1 MDNDLMPPP
10 TNNNAVPLLDLLN
23 PDQIQLLAKLLIEV
37 IDETGHGRVQIVIVD
52 KRVKH
57 LRSEKSY

>member
-1 MDNDLMPPP
+1 MSKDPDP
-10 TNNNAVPLLDLLN
+10 NNNCSVKLIDLLDRE
-23 PDQIQLLAKLLIEV
+23 QIQLLAKLLIEV
-37 IDETGHGRVQIVIVD
+37 IDETGHGRVQIIVVD

>member
-1 MDNDLMPPP
+1 MSKDPDP
-10 TNNNAVPLLDLLN
+10 NNNCSVKLIDLLDRE
-23 PDQIQLLAKLLIEV
+23 QIQLLAKLLIDV
-37 IDETGHGRVQIVIVD
+37 IDETGHGRVQIIVVD

>member
-1 MDNDLMPPP
+1 MSKDPDP
-10 TNNNAVPLLDLLN
+10 NNNCSVKLIDLLDRE
-23 PDQIQLLAKLLIEV
+23 QIQLLARLLIEV
-37 IDETGHGRVQIVIVD
+37 IDETGHGRVQIIVVD